1 VSSLLARVARHV
13 RGLWPGAGVWLP
25 LPFVAYSLGCLLAG
39 KGRWEHVA
47 MAVGVPLLAYA
58 SVASK
63 RLFIGLLP
71 MGILAVVYDA
81 MRWIKTLGVTPARVH
96 VCDLRA
102 IDMRIASTT
111 VGGERVS
118 VHDWVQAHT
127 NPILDVLLAVPY
139 GTFLFVTIGFAVF
152 LYRKDYARMRLFAWS
167 FLCVNLAGFATY
179 HVYPAAA
186 PWYFHTHGCAI
197 DLEAPASE
205 GANLAR
211 VDQLLGFPYFHGLY
225 GRSSDVF
232 GAVPSL
238 HVAYP
243 MLVLLFGWAALR
255 WRGRALAILFL
266 VSMCSAAVYLD
277 HHWIIDIF
285 LGITYTLA
293 VYAGVMAILRA
304 RSTIATRAAMRTS
317 GVAHEGTP

>member
-1 VSSLLARVARHV
+1 VSSAPSRIARHV

-25 LPFVAYSLGCLLAG
+25 LPFVAYSLGCILAG

-47 MAVGVPLLAYA
+47 MVVGVPLLAYA
-58 SVASK
+58 STASK

-81 MRWIKTLGVTPARVH
+81 MRWVRDLGVSPARVH

-102 IDMRIASTT
+102 IDMRIASAT

-118 VHDWVQAHT
+118 VHDWVQAHA

-152 LYRKDYARMRLFAWS
+152 LYRKDYSRMRLFAWS
-167 FLCVNLAGFATY
+167 FLLVNLAGFATY
-179 HVYPAAA
+179 HLYPAAA
-186 PWYFHTHGCAI
+186 PWYFHSHGCAI
-197 DLEAPASE
+197 DLDAPASE

-211 VDQLLGFPYFHGLY
+211 VDQLLGVRYFHGLY

-243 MLVLLFGWAALR
+243 MLVLLFGWGALR
-255 WRGRALAILFL
+255 WGGRALAMLFL

-317 GVAHEGTP
+317 TVAHEGTP

>member
-1 VSSLLARVARHV
+1 MPVLSALVRHV

-25 LPFVAYSLGCLLAG
+25 LPFVVYSLGCILSG
-39 KGRWEHVA
+39 HGRWEHVA
-47 MAVGVPLLAYA
+47 MASGVPLLAYA
-58 SVASK
+58 SAASK
-63 RLFIGLLP
+63 RLFVGLLP
-71 MGILAVVYDA
+71 MGILGVVYDA
-81 MRWIKTLGVTPARVH
+81 MRWVKDLGVTPARVH

-111 VGGERVS
+111 VGGERAS
-118 VHDWVQAHT
+118 VHDWIQAHT
-127 NPILDVLLAVPY
+127 NPVLDVLLAVPY

-152 LYRKDYARMRLFAWS
+152 LYRKDYERMRLFGWA
-167 FLCVNLAGFATY
+167 FLLVNLAGFATY
-179 HVYPAAA
+179 HLYPAAA

-197 DLEAPASE
+197 DVQASTSE

-211 VDQLLGFPYFHGLY
+211 VDQLLGVPYFHGLY

-243 MLVLLFGWAALR
+243 MLVLLLGWPALQ
-255 WRGRALAILFL
+255 WRGRLLAVLFL

-277 HHWIIDIF
+277 HHWIIDIV
-285 LGITYTLA
+285 LGIGYTLA
-293 VYAGVMAILRA
+293 VYAGVMAMTWS
-304 RSTIATRAAMRTS
+304 RSALTTRAAERTAS
-317 GVAHEGTP
+317 VAHESTP